1 MYWIKSQYDNK
12 LISIYDMLA
21 NIMYDE
27 ERDIEYAPLSC
38 MNDESIANRIRLEGA
53 EEKIFVISASQKLNS
68 DIALNFRHYLVD
80 KKIDLL
86 ISLQEAQEEILSQIP
101 EYIESPSADEQIFF
115 ESPFLETQS
124 LISETTELTYEKKDQ
139 TGVIV
144 VREQGNNRKDRY
156 TSVSYMCY
164 FATKLAQ
171 DLRTTNESYE
181 YGCYIN

>member
-1 MYWIKSQYDNK
+1 
-12 LISIYDMLA
+12 MLA

-38 MNDESIANRIRLEGA
+38 MNDESVANRIRFEGA
-53 EEKIFVISASQKLNS
+53 EERIFVINASQKLNS

-86 ISLQEAQEEILSQIP
+86 ISLQEAQEEILSQMP
-101 EYIESPSADEQIFF
+101 EYTEAPSADDQIFY
-115 ESPFLETQS
+115 ETPFLETQA

-139 TGVIV
+139 TGAIVI
-144 VREQGNNRKDRY
+144 REQGNNRKDRY

-164 FATKLAQ
+164 FADKLAQ
-171 DLRTTNESYE
+171 DLSTANEDYE
-181 YGCYIN
+181 YGVFVN